1 MDKNI
6 LFPHLRGAM
15 ASKGITITKLA
26 ELTGMGK
33 STLSNKLNGHTEFN
47 LKDIKT
53 IKDVLNITDVENI
66 FFN

>member
-1 MDKNI
+1 MDKDI
-6 LFPHLRGAM
+6 LFPNLKGVM

-53 IKDVLNITDVENI
+53 IKDVLDITDVEDI